1 MRSYLRAALAIY
13 RKDLRVEARTRET
26 ISGVLVFA
34 LVVAFIFK
42 FTFDPAPRVVA
53 LIGPGMVWVAYV
65 FAGIVG
71 MSRTFVLER
80 ERGTLEAL
88 LLAPVPREAIYLGKL
103 AGAFTIMIVV
113 EAAMLPVFVVLHD
126 LSFFSLPFVATAVLA
141 TLGLAAVGT
150 LFSAIAVHTRARELL
165 LPVLFLPVA
174 LPIIIAAVA
183 STSLLLEGGGWRA
196 VEEWLRLMLAFDIA
210 FLVLSSWAFEFVLEE

>member
-1 MRSYLRAALAIY
+1 MRAALAIY
-13 RKDLRVEARTRET
+13 RKDVTVEARTKET
-26 ISGVLVFA
+26 FLGVLVFA

-42 FTFDPAPRVVA
+42 FAFDPAPQVVA
-53 LIGPGMVWVAYV
+53 LIGPCIAWVAYV

-71 MSRTFVLER
+71 MGRTFVLER

-103 AGAFTIMIVV
+103 AGAFTLMIVV

-126 LSFFSLPFVATAVLA
+126 LSFLSLPFAATAVLA

-165 LPVLFLPVA
+165 LPLLFLPVT
-174 LPIIIAAVA
+174 LPVIIAAVS
-183 STSLLLEGGGWRA
+183 STSLLLEGGGWRD
-196 VEEWLRLMLAFDIA
+196 VGEWLRLMLAFDFA